1 MAIDLW
7 LKTVDDFLFGN
18 VAGEDVQDAWGGIR
32 AYVEELESAVLSYD
46 AFQLQPLTRDIA
58 ARRDVVD
65 CERNVGATTDPP

>member
-1 MAIDLW
+1 MEVDLW
-7 LKTVDDFLFGN
+7 LKTLDDYLFN
-18 VAGEDVQDAWGGIR
+18 DRAGEDANGAWDGVRKYIQ
-32 AYVEELESAVLSYD
+32 ELESAVLSYD